1 MLVLVESG
9 GGVSLKTGVFA
20 GRKSLKGTLV
30 PVGDSDLNERNE
42 NLKFFLYCYYCTQ
55 EQESQLKS

>member
-20 GRKSLKGTLV
+20 GKSLNGSLA
-30 PVGDSDLNERNE
+30 PVGDSDLNERKKK
-42 NLKFFLYCYYCTQ
+42 LKFFSYCY
-55 EQESQLKS
+55 

>member
-20 GRKSLKGTLV
+20 GKSLKGTLV
-30 PVGDSDLNERNE
+30 PVGDSDLNERKKE
-42 NLKFFLYCYYCTQ
+42 T
-55 EQESQLKS
+55 

>member
-9 GGVSLKTGVFA
+9 GGLSLKTGVFA
-20 GRKSLKGTLV
+20 GKSLKGTLV
-30 PVGDSDLNERNE
+30 PVGDSDLNERKKKC
-42 NLKFFLYCYYCTQ
+42 KFFSYCCYCTQ